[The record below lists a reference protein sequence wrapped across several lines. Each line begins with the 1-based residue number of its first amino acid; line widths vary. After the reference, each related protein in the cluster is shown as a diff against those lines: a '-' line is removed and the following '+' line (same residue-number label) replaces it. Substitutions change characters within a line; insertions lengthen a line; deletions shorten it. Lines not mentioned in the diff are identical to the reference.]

1 MAARAATA
9 VGYPLPMRI
18 GIVGTDNSHVDH
30 IVGHLNV
37 RRAGGD
43 ARVVALS
50 GGQGRRNESLAATG
64 GAMTIVDAPTDL
76 LGLVDAVIVADRHG
90 ARHRDQAIPFLTEGL
105 PVFVDKPL
113 ACTVEDARAMTDA
126 ALAHDAPLTSSSA
139 LRWIPDAEE
148 LAARSARNGS
158 PHLVVMSGPADPGSE
173 HGGIFFY
180 GIHPVDLALRLA
192 PGEISDVR
200 TDATDTTVTAS
211 FTAGDTRVVVNFVK
225 PTDTRQIPFHGMT
238 LAQDALVEQTLTLD
252 ANYCVPGLEV
262 FLEMVRTGR
271 PPIAYAD
278 LLRPI
283 EVLEAVATAL
293 RAP

>member
-1 MAARAATA
+1 
-9 VGYPLPMRI
+9 MRI

-50 GGQGRRNESLAATG
+50 GGRSRRNEELAAAD
-64 GAMTIVDAPTDL
+64 GAIRIVDDPADL
-76 LGLVDAVIVADRHG
+76 LGRVDAVIVADRDG
-90 ARHRDQAIPFLTEGL
+90 ARHRAQAIPFLTEGL

-113 ACTVEDARAMTDA
+113 ARTVEDARAMTDA

-139 LRWIPDAEE
+139 LRWIPDAEA
-148 LAARSARNGS
+148 LAARTARGGP
-158 PHLVVMSGPADPGSE
+158 PHLVVVSGPADPEGD

-192 PGEISDVR
+192 PGEISGVR

-211 FTAGDTRVVVNFVK
+211 FTAGGARVVVNLVK
-225 PTDTRQIPFHGMT
+225 PTATRQIPFHGMT
-238 LAQDALVEQTLTLD
+238 FTQDALVEQTLTLD
-252 ANYCVPGLEV
+252 AHYCVPGLEA

-271 PPIAYAD
+271 PPIDYPD
-278 LLRPI
+278 LLRPV
-283 EVLEAVATAL
+283 EVLEAVAAAL
-293 RAP
+293 SARRPASR

>member
-1 MAARAATA
+1 
-9 VGYPLPMRI
+9 MRI
-18 GIVGTDNSHVDH
+18 GIVGTENSHVDQ
-30 IVGHLNV
+30 IIDRLNI

-50 GGQGRRNESLAATG
+50 GGHSRRNETLAATG
-64 GAMTIVDAPTDL
+64 GTTRIVDAPTDL

-90 ARHRDQAIPFLTEGL
+90 AHHRDHAVPFLAEGL

-113 ACTVEDARAMTDA
+113 ACTVEDARAMIDT

-139 LRWIPDAEE
+139 LRWIPDAEA
-148 LAARSARNGS
+148 LVARSARGGQ
-158 PHLVVMSGPADPGSE
+158 PHVVVMSGPADPDGD

-192 PGEISDVR
+192 PGEISGVR
-200 TDATDTTVTAS
+200 TDTTDTTVTAT
-211 FTAGDTRVVVNFVK
+211 FTAGATRVVVNFVK
-225 PTDTRQIPFHGMT
+225 PTGTRQIPFHAMT
-238 LAQDALVEQTLTLD
+238 FTQDTMVEQTLTLD
-252 ANYCVPGLEV
+252 ADYCVPGLDV
-262 FLEMVRTGR
+262 FLGMVRTGR

-283 EVLEAVATAL
+283 QVLESVATAL
-293 RAP
+293 HMPRNASR